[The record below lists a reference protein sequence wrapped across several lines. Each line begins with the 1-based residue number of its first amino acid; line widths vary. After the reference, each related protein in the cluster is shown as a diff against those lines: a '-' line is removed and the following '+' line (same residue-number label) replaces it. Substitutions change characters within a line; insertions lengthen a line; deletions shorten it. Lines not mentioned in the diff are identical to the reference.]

1 MEKCLKNILRLQK
14 FSENPIFIFSRL
26 KFHSIWRSPTT
37 KFHSISGSPT
47 TKFHSISRSPTTALE
62 SSGGV
67 RQSRSLEKGKRN
79 TGTPSTNW
87 GALLYCTFYTVHCT
101 LYTVYCILYTEHST
115 IYTVYCTIF
124 PPNYFRQF
132 STYFFT
138 NFSTQFFQQFLSPN
152 LWTQFVHKNFP
163 LPFFHPFSNQFVHQ
177 ILFKICHPN
186 IQPIFSTQFST
197 HILHTTCSENLS
209 S

>member
-1 MEKCLKNILRLQK
+1 MGFMEKCLKNILRLQK

-26 KFHSIWRSPTT
+26 KFHSIWR
-37 KFHSISGSPT
+37 SPT

-87 GALLYCTFYTVHCT
+87 GALLNCTFYTVHCT
-101 LYTVYCILYTEHST
+101 RLSVFCTLNTLQFTLYTVQFSHPIISENFPPIFSQ
-115 IYTVYCTIF
+115 IF
-124 PPNYFRQF
+124 PH
-132 STYFFT
+132 
-138 NFSTQFFQQFLSPN
+138 NFSN
-152 LWTQFVHKNFP
+152 NFYHP
-163 LPFFHPFSNQFVHQ
+163 ICERSLFTKIFHYLFFHPFSNQFVHQ

-186 IQPIFSTQFST
+186 IQPIFPTQFST
-197 HILHTTCSENLS
+197 HILHTTCCENLS